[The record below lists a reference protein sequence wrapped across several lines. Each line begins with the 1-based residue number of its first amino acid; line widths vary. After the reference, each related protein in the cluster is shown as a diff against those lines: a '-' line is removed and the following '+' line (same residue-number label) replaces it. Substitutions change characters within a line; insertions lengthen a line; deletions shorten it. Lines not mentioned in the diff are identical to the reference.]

1 MTVILETKNLS
12 IQFGAVVGA
21 SKISMIVNQGEV
33 IGVIGANG
41 AGKTTF
47 VNLVTGYLKPS
58 SGKIHYMGKDVTK
71 LTSREIT
78 ELGIRRSF
86 QIPQLFGEFTALE
99 NMLTAQSV
107 APKVTRSFWLPLWR
121 PDTVESAMKRLEL
134 FGIAD
139 RAHRRVSML
148 SQGVRKI
155 LDIAMATVGDPEL
168 VMLDEPTSGVSA
180 EEKFEVMD
188 ILMDAFLRQEVTVMF
203 IEHDM
208 ELVERYAGRVLAFY
222 HGEVIADADTREVL
236 VDPKVRE
243 YVVGKELHRTQAQ
256 GAGERTDARA

>member
-1 MTVILETKNLS
+1 MTAILETKNLS

-21 SKISMIVNQGEV
+21 ADISIIVEKGEV

-58 SGKIHYMGKDVTK
+58 SGKILYRGKDITK
-71 LTSREIT
+71 RTSRDIT

-107 APKVTRSFWLPLWR
+107 APKVPRSFWLPLWR
-121 PDTVESAMKRLEL
+121 PDTVKGALQRLEL

-139 RAHRRVSML
+139 SAHRQVRML
-148 SQGVRKI
+148 PQGVRKI

-188 ILMDAFLRQEVTVMF
+188 ILMEAFARQEVTVMF

-222 HGEVIADADTREVL
+222 NGLVIADAETRQAL
-236 VDPKVRE
+236 ADPQVRE
-243 YVVGKELHRTQAQ
+243 YVVGKELHRTHAAQ
-256 GAGERTDARA
+256 GNE

>member
-1 MTVILETKNLS
+1 MTAILETNKLS
-12 IQFGAVVGA
+12 IQFGGVVGA
-21 SKISMIVNQGEV
+21 SDISVTVDKGEV

-58 SGKIHYMGKDVTK
+58 SGSIHYMGDDITPLKP
-71 LTSREIT
+71 REIT

-86 QIPQLFGEFTALE
+86 QIPQLFGEMTALE
-99 NMLTAQSV
+99 NMMTAQSM
-107 APKVTRSFWLPLWR
+107 APEVNRSFWLPLLR
-121 PDTVESAMKRLEL
+121 TDTVESAMECLEL

-139 RAHRRVSML
+139 SANQQVNML
-148 SQGVRKI
+148 PQGVRKI
-155 LDIAMATVGDPEL
+155 LDIAMATVGEPQL

-188 ILMDAFLRQEVTVMF
+188 ILMDAFSKQEVTVMF

-208 ELVERYAGRVLAFY
+208 ELVERYANRVLAFY
-222 HGEVIADADTREVL
+222 NGLVLADADTQETL
-236 VDPKVRE
+236 ADPQVRE
-243 YVVGKELHRTQAQ
+243 YGVCQELHRTNDPQ
-256 GAGERTDARA
+256 GGA